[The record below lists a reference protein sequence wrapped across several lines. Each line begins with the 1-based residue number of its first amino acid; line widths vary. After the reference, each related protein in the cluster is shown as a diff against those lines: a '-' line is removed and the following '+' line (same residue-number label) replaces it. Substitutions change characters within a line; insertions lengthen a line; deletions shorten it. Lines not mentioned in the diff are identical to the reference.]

1 MFPVRSQASY
11 SCMVFRNL
19 KQEWSHIGIAICYQH
34 IDAKNWHIY
43 GIHLLNPYKT
53 IVSHLNSLKLIFVNE
68 YSVVGNC
75 MFNVQINC
83 RLKDITW
90 EVAGNILVVLVS

>member
-1 MFPVRSQASY
+1 
-11 SCMVFRNL
+11 MVFRNL

-34 IDAKNWHIY
+34 INAKNWHIY
-43 GIHLLNPYKT
+43 GIHLLNPYKA

-83 RLKDITW
+83 RLKDIMGSSW
-90 EVAGNILVVLVS
+90 EYSGGVSIIVSCHR